1 MIRRFLADKSGNY
14 ALLTG
19 ISMLPLM
26 GALLIGVDYT
36 EMSRQRQD
44 TLNALDAAGIATARQ
59 ITAGTTDDEARVY
72 AQNFF
77 SANLTAVAPQN
88 VTLTYTPPSGST
100 GGGTL
105 RLCATMKY
113 HTYFLPATMFLMGKP
128 DGSNE
133 FNFSACSDVRLKNTL
148 EVALVLDNSG
158 SMEDPGKGS
167 NKKRFDLLKDAAKQL
182 VDQLAAQAQQVTQV
196 PHPVQFSLVPFAAS
210 VNVGPDYYYDLQKQA
225 SWLDLQGISPI
236 HHENF
241 NWNTFPQTTT
251 TTCSD
256 SSGKCIQRTNGMIVA
271 RGDNWGTL
279 KDKPLTR
286 FTLFD
291 QTKYTANDGTTP
303 VVEKWAGC
311 MEARPYPYNVDDTTP
326 TASNPATLFV
336 PMFAPDEAGEAW
348 KINNNTTLNA
358 YDAANSW
365 WNDNTASNAG
375 ASSRLTNMTKY
386 FQVRPSGKSTPDGK
400 GPNYSCTTKPITP
413 LTDVSTS
420 AGATAVKKAID
431 DMEDGGATNVPE
443 GMAWGWRTLSSAP
456 PFTDGRPETERGND
470 KVVIVLTDGANTYYT
485 PSSLG
490 FSDSAGVKS
499 TYSAEGY
506 LKPPMSNGYNYGR
519 MFLGTT
525 SNVSKTDFS
534 NANYTKAMNEH
545 FATLCDN
552 AKAKGIMVMTI
563 ALDLDAK
570 KTADQAQMAALK
582 ACSSD
587 SRSRRDPDDPTK
599 PAKLFWNSTGASLSE
614 DFRQIGN
621 ELSNLR
627 IVS

>member
-105 RLCATMKY
+105 RLCAAMKY

-158 SMEDPGKGS
+158 SMSENGKS
-167 NKKRFDLLKDAAKQL
+167 SRKKRIDLLKDASKQL
-182 VDQLAAQAQQVTQV
+182 VDQMAAQAHQTSQVQK
-196 PHPVQFSLVPFAAS
+196 PVQFSLVPFAAS
-210 VNVGPDYYYDLQKQA
+210 VNVGSDFYYDLQKRA
-225 SWLDLQGISPI
+225 DWLDLDGISPI
-236 HHENF
+236 QHENF
-241 NWNTFPQTTT
+241 DWTTMPQTTSSN
-251 TTCSD
+251 CAD
-256 SSGKCIQRTNGMIVA
+256 SSGKCVQKIGSIWYA
-271 RGDNWGTL
+271 RGTGWPTDQ

-286 FTLFD
+286 FSVYNLMQRVSKADKNTSKANCKGTYLNNVC
-291 QTKYTANDGTTP
+291 YTYDKAADWG
-303 VVEKWAGC
+303 GC
-311 MEARPYPYNVDDTTP
+311 VEARPSPYDVDDTAPTP
-326 TASNPATLFV
+326 SNPATLFV
-336 PMFAPDEAGEAW
+336 PMFAPDEPD
-348 KINNNTTLNA
+348 NNSRSSNNWRADIL
-358 YDAANSW
+358 DSS
-365 WNDNTASNAG
+365 NDTK
-375 ASSRLTNMTKY
+375 RLVYMPKY
-386 FQVRPSGKSTPDGK
+386 FNPGTSVTSFLGMDK
-400 GPNYSCTTKPITP
+400 GPNKSCATKPITP
-413 LTDVSTS
+413 LTDISVDDGK
-420 AGATAVKKAID
+420 ALKDAID
-431 DMEDGGATNVPE
+431 EMEEGGNTNVPE

-456 PFTDGRPETERGND
+456 PFTGGRPETERGND
-470 KVVIVLTDGANTYYT
+470 KVLIVLTDGANTYSA
-485 PSSLG
+485 SSL
-490 FSDSAGVKS
+490 AGVKS
-499 TYSAEGY
+499 TYAAEGY
-506 LKPPMSNGYNYGR
+506 VIPPMGNGYDYGR
-519 MFLGTT
+519 MFLGT
-525 SNVSKTDFS
+525 SKVSKTDYS
-534 NANYTKAMNEH
+534 SGNYTKAMNEH
-545 FATLCDN
+545 FDALCNN
-552 AKAKGIMVMTI
+552 AKAKGIIVMTI